1 MIYCLTG
8 KIVKKSLN
16 AVVLS
21 CGGVG
26 YYTQCPASVAG
37 ALPGVGQQPGDRLE
51 QRGLAAAVYPQQP
64 DQLPGHRTEKLTP
77 CSTAAVPYRT
87 VRSCTQSP
95 TGGGV
100 VCGIMTHPSPATG
113 SDKAETA
120 RPAAR

>member
-37 ALPGVGQQPGDRLE
+37 HCPVWGRKLPC
-51 QRGLAAAVYPQQP
+51 
-64 DQLPGHRTEKLTP
+64 TP
-77 CSTAAVPYRT
+77 
-87 VRSCTQSP
+87 
-95 TGGGV
+95 
-100 VCGIMTHPSPATG
+100 
-113 SDKAETA
+113 
-120 RPAAR
+120 